1 MINLNGL
8 IFTDINDLE
17 TYMTTQSFS
26 DLVKQNLRNEFNNVS
41 NYVAPT
47 QAEIDAL
54 KYSKRAE
61 ARNKIIVEMA
71 TENMERIRAGT
82 WTVPQLIE
90 LTQDVQL
97 KEILLDL
104 NSLSFEIAYGKI
116 DSISNPLITSDIK
129 TNWKNKLAQ
138 HFYNS

>member
-8 IFTDINDLE
+8 IFTNINDLE
-17 TYMTTQSFS
+17 TYMTEQSFS

-41 NYVAPT
+41 NYTEPS
-47 QAEIDAL
+47 QAEKDDI

-71 TENMERIRAGT
+71 TENMERIRNGT
-82 WTVPQLIE
+82 WTVSQLIE

-104 NSLSFEIAYGKI
+104 NSLSYEIAYGKI
-116 DSISNPLITSDIK
+116 DGISNPIVTTEIK
-129 TNWKNKLAQ
+129 NAWKAKLYA
-138 HFYNS
+138 HFYNT